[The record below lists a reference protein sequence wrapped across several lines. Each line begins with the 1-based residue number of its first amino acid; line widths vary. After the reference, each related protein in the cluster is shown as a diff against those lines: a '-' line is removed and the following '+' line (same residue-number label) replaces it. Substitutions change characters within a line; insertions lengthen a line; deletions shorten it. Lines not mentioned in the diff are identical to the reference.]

1 MSNVFTASNDLSR
14 AHLLARFLRHA
25 WAAYWRWQMRR
36 ATVRLLHS
44 LDDRMLT
51 LFSQLE
57 AVNNVFWRRSLKNAS
72 RIKGGTFGRACSVDL
87 PSFSATNLA

>member
-14 AHLLARFLRHA
+14 THLLARFLRHA

-44 LDDRMLT
+44 LDDRMLRDIG
-51 LFSQLE
+51 
-57 AVNNVFWRRSLKNAS
+57 VNRDEVDIVFIRE
-72 RIKGGTFGRACSVDL
+72 D
-87 PSFSATNLA
+87 

>member
-1 MSNVFTASNDLSR
+1 VTLGSR
-14 AHLLARFLRHA
+14 TTVCPTPPALA
-25 WAAYWRWQMRR
+25 
-36 ATVRLLHS
+36 
-44 LDDRMLT
+44 